1 MIGYPTHTE
10 CLTVITTKVLKLIAP
25 LYQRPLVHLDHRIQK
40 GREIGDGKDVLKT
53 LICHTYM
60 SPCDIQVRLVLY
72 SDSPQNICEFIK
84 TSDTW
89 CVRYMLLASQ
99 AFLRPQDKSPFY

>member
-25 LYQRPLVHLDHRIQK
+25 LYQRPLVYLDHRIQK

-60 SPCDIQVRLVLY
+60 DGLNILQLPNLYLEILTTQQLCLEMGPLEELRLREVIEVG
-72 SDSPQNICEFIK
+72 P
-84 TSDTW
+84 
-89 CVRYMLLASQ
+89 
-99 AFLRPQDKSPFY
+99 

>member
-60 SPCDIQVRLVLY
+60 DGLNIPPTPKFIFGNPNHTAALLGDGAFRGIKVKGGHRGGALIQ
-72 SDSPQNICEFIK
+72 
-84 TSDTW
+84 
-89 CVRYMLLASQ
+89 
-99 AFLRPQDKSPFY
+99 

>member
-60 SPCDIQVRLVLY
+60 DGLNIPPTPKFIFGNPNLCLVFKPHLLNFDLVEQFDNFFNLKESIY
-72 SDSPQNICEFIK
+72 S
-84 TSDTW
+84 
-89 CVRYMLLASQ
+89 
-99 AFLRPQDKSPFY
+99 